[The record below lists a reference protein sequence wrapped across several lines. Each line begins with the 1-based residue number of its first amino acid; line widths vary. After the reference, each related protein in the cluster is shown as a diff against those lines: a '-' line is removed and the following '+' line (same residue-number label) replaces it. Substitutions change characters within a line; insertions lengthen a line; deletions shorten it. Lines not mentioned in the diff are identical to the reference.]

1 MRPLLTY
8 TNYFTLLKLNKNYFI
23 TNYQNQIIMIKKLTP
38 PLLILMGLLF
48 SVISAKADEV
58 GFTSTISG
66 TTVSAP
72 TVSSID
78 GVTLAIA
85 RGSQGTGKNKGNM
98 YWGVVG
104 SDGKAAAVTF
114 AGTCER
120 TQIGEETVTGTSLRS
135 NCWTGASMAIAEG
148 KKFTITDFSVDIA
161 GQDYKWLYKVEIV
174 NGDGTVL
181 YTSKEETKTPKAT
194 SKIKVSDS
202 KLNLALTGKAYIKV
216 YYSATNTTSNSKYFA
231 VPELSITGTLET
243 NKQTK
248 YTKPAFTQGTY
259 DRATA
264 SYAVT
269 LATQNDEEGTI
280 NYTIGN
286 NEQVTG
292 AASGTVI
299 NVPYNTT
306 VKATVSGTTF
316 DTSDEAAFTTSDMP
330 TLATPTQ
337 TIQAYDF
344 EKQLYTV
351 ALSAAEGAT
360 IKYTV
365 DGGAETDYTAPFA
378 VALNKEVTAYAVL
391 ENMKNSATLTFSTAG
406 APKDGTHTTPQDYN
420 YTDGMVY
427 DAGAYSITNNP
438 NYIGAKISSGNS
450 SINGAIKMRIGR
462 QADPKDFADKYGF
475 HLDVNKG
482 YIITS
487 VKLQLL
493 NNYNTD
499 IALTGI
505 YVDDATTNNLLAT
518 PLTIPYASGKDVKAV
533 TAEAKNITAS
543 DRIVFTFDKNS
554 GTDNPNQGQVL
565 ITVTYKVP
573 EFITVNSTAGYGT
586 MYYEKELKV
595 PADTKAY
602 TASLNG
608 NTLTL
613 NELTDG
619 IIPAKTAVL
628 VSGNGGLFEFSTTGA
643 TFTGKNYL
651 KGTATDIATSSVEG
665 GTVCTLGYIDGQT
678 GFYKYTGETLN
689 ANKAYLVV
697 PEAAMASA
705 KGINIV
711 IGNPTGVA
719 EVKTAENVAD
729 APIYNI
735 AGQKVTKNAKGIVII
750 NGKAYIN
757 K

>member
-1 MRPLLTY
+1 
-8 TNYFTLLKLNKNYFI
+8 
-23 TNYQNQIIMIKKLTP
+23 MIKKLTP

-48 SVISAKADEV
+48 SVISAKAATYTNKAVSVVFPMSDKDNPGAYTVSLKDAFSTVTFDMGNTKNQGLKNISDTKGNTVVSGIALQPNSTGVNEKINWFV
-58 GFTSTISG
+58 APSEGLTFTPTKVSGYVNRDGTDVEKGITISVKKKNGEEITLGTYTAWRSGKNSSTKAYDQTAIYQYEITLTEDQQTKLKGTDGFYLISTVGVTNNTKKGIFANITIEGTVDG
-66 TTVSAP
+66 TT
-72 TVSSID
+72 SS
-78 GVTLAIA
+78 VA
-85 RGSQGTGKNKGNM
+85 
-98 YWGVVG
+98 
-104 SDGKAAAVTF
+104 
-114 AGTCER
+114 
-120 TQIGEETVTGTSLRS
+120 
-135 NCWTGASMAIAEG
+135 
-148 KKFTITDFSVDIA
+148 
-161 GQDYKWLYKVEIV
+161 
-174 NGDGTVL
+174 
-181 YTSKEETKTPKAT
+181 
-194 SKIKVSDS
+194 
-202 KLNLALTGKAYIKV
+202 
-216 YYSATNTTSNSKYFA
+216 
-231 VPELSITGTLET
+231 
-243 NKQTK
+243 K
-248 YTKPAFTQGTY
+248 YTKPAITQGAY

-264 SYAVT
+264 TYAVT
-269 LATQNDEEGTI
+269 LATQNDEVGTI
-280 NYTIGN
+280 NYTIGS

-292 AASGTVI
+292 AASGTVV
-299 NVPYNTT
+299 NVPINTT

-602 TASLNG
+602 TAALNG

-643 TFTGKNYL
+643 TFTGKNDL

>member
-58 GFTSTISG
+58 GFTSTISEK
-66 TTVSAP
+66 TVSAP
-72 TVSSID
+72 TVSSIS
-78 GVTLAIA
+78 GVTLSIA
-85 RGSQGTGKNKGNM
+85 RGKQDTGSKKTSMN
-98 YWGVVG
+98 WGKKTG
-104 SDGKAAAVTF
+104 LTF
-114 AGTCER
+114 QGTCER
-120 TQIGEETVTGTSLRS
+120 TQVEDEGTKTKVTWNGIRS
-135 NCWTGASMAIAEG
+135 DCWTGASMTIEGG
-148 KKFTITDFSVDIA
+148 KKFTVTDFSVDIA
-161 GQDYKWLYKVEIV
+161 GNSYDWDYKVEIV
-174 NGDGTVL
+174 NGDGTTL
-181 YTSKEETKTPKAT
+181 YETKTETKKT
-194 SKIKVSDS
+194 DGKSEVQVSAS
-202 KLNLALTGKAYIKV
+202 GLKLILTGNAYIKV
-216 YYSATNTTSNSKYFA
+216 YFGLNSTNSSSKYFA

-248 YTKPAFTQGTY
+248 YTKPAFTQGAY

-264 SYAVT
+264 TYAVT

-280 NYTIGN
+280 NYTIGS

-292 AASGTVI
+292 AESGTVV
-299 NVPYNTT
+299 NVPINTT
-306 VKATVSGTTF
+306 VKATVSGAAF
-316 DTSDEAAFTTSDMP
+316 DTSDEATFTTSDMP

-406 APKDGTHTTPQDYN
+406 APKDGTHTTPTDYN

-438 NYIGAKISSGNS
+438 NYIGSKISSGKS
-450 SINGAIKMRIGR
+450 SINGAIKMRIGL
-462 QADPKDFADKYGF
+462 QADPKDFTDKYGF

-505 YVDDATTNNLLAT
+505 YVDDATTNNLLAE
-518 PLTIPYASGKDVKAV
+518 PLTIPYASANTVKAV

-554 GTDNPNQGQVL
+554 GDANPSQAHVL

-573 EFITVNSTAGYGT
+573 EYITINQTAGYGT

-628 VSGNGGLFEFSTTGA
+628 VSGNGGLFEFSATGA
-643 TFTGKNYL
+643 TFTGKNDL

>member
-1 MRPLLTY
+1 MILL
-8 TNYFTLLKLNKNYFI
+8 
-23 TNYQNQIIMIKKLTP
+23 
-38 PLLILMGLLF
+38 GLLF
-48 SVISAKADEV
+48 SVISAKADKV

-72 TVSSID
+72 TVTSID

-85 RGSQGTGKNKGNM
+85 RGSQNAQANKGSM
-98 YWGVVG
+98 YWGVVNAEG
-104 SDGKAAAVTF
+104 DPVSLTF

-120 TQIGEETVTGTSLRS
+120 TKIGAETEAWNTLRS
-135 NCWTGASMAIAEG
+135 DCWTGASLKIAEG
-148 KKFTITDFSVDIA
+148 KKFTVTDFTVDIA
-161 GQDYKWLYKVEIV
+161 GQDYKWKYKVEIV
-174 NGDGTVL
+174 NGDGTTL
-181 YTSKEETKTPKAT
+181 YTSAEGSNKSPKSDKIQVSATKQSLT
-194 SKIKVSDS
+194 
-202 KLNLALTGKAYIKV
+202 LTGTAYIKV
-216 YYSATNTTSNSKYFA
+216 YYCLPSGQTNTSKYFA
-231 VPELSITGTLET
+231 VPALSITGTLET

-248 YTKPAFTQGTY
+248 YTKPAFTQGAY

-264 SYAVT
+264 TYAVT

-280 NYTIGN
+280 NYTIGS

-292 AASGTVI
+292 ATSGTVI
-299 NVPYNTT
+299 KVPYKTT
-306 VKATVSGTTF
+306 VKATVSGATF
-316 DTSDEAAFTTSDMP
+316 DASDEASFTTSDMP

-337 TIQAYDF
+337 AIQAYDF

-351 ALSAAEGAT
+351 ALSAAEDAT

-365 DGGAETDYTAPFA
+365 DGGAETEYADAFTVAP
-378 VALNKEVTAYAVL
+378 NKEVKAYAVL
-391 ENMKNSATLTFSTAG
+391 KNMKNSATLTFSTAG
-406 APKDGTHTTPQDYN
+406 APKDGTHTTPTDYN

-438 NYIGAKISSGNS
+438 AYIGATISSGNS
-450 SINGAIKMRIGR
+450 SINGSIKMRLSR
-462 QADPKDFADKYGF
+462 QADPKDFADKLGF

-487 VKLQLL
+487 VKLQML

-499 IALTGI
+499 IALNGI
-505 YVDDATTNNLLAT
+505 YVDDATTENLLAEAVT
-518 PLTIPYASGKDVKAV
+518 LPYASSKNVAAA
-533 TAEAKNITAS
+533 TAEVNNITAT
-543 DRIVFTFDKNS
+543 DRIVFVFNKNS
-554 GTDNPNQGQVL
+554 GTVNPNQAQIL

-573 EFITVNSTAGYGT
+573 EYITINQDAGYGT
-586 MYYEKELKV
+586 MYYEKELRV
-595 PADTKAY
+595 PAETKAY
-602 TASLNG
+602 TAALNG

-613 NELTDG
+613 TELPNG

-628 VSGNGGLFEFSTTGA
+628 VSGKGGLFKFSTTGA
-643 TFTGKNYL
+643 TFDGTNDL
-651 KGTATDIATSSVEG
+651 QGTATEIATSSVVG

-697 PEAAMASA
+697 PEAAAASA

-711 IGNPTGVA
+711 VGNPTGVT
-719 EVKTAENVAD
+719 EVKTAENAVD